1 LVSDS
6 TPEPTEPED
15 KVVFTKEAQP
25 DLPLA
30 ERRKKAGL
38 NKNRLG
44 IWIVVGAFALYMIG
58 TGVVGIL
65 TKAR

>member
-1 LVSDS
+1 MTDS
-6 TPEPTEPED
+6 KPDPVEPAK
-15 KVVFTKEAQP
+15 KVVFTKEPQP

-38 NKNRLG
+38 NKNRIG
-44 IWIVVGAFALYMIG
+44 IWIVVGGFALYMIG
-58 TGVVGIL
+58 TGIVGIL